1 VFRTLGGHRER
12 GAAMVEYAIIVAVL
26 SIAAVALIVV
36 LGGQVR
42 DAFQGVTNVIEEN
55 APPASG

>member
-1 VFRTLGGHRER
+1 
-12 GAAMVEYAIIVAVL
+12 MVEYAIIIAVL

-42 DAFQGVTNVIEEN
+42 DAFQGVTDVIEEN
-55 APPASG
+55 TPP